1 MNKNENKIAEENSAQ
16 VAPEKVLVK
25 IKFESGFVDL
35 RKGKG
40 WAAVLRVNDDGEI
53 ERDFIDINR
62 LWGKRGF
69 VFTFEGE
76 YPIGTVIEISEG
88 GSWKNTYRSY
98 NLVTAEGLKQ
108 IGWVDSIK
116 AQQEL
121 MKILRVPALKW
132 AWKSS

>member
-1 MNKNENKIAEENSAQ
+1 MENKNIAEENSTQ
-16 VAPEKVLVK
+16 VSRKVLVK

-40 WAAVLRVNDDGEI
+40 WAAVLRVNGDGEI

-62 LWGKRGF
+62 LWGKQGF

-76 YPIGTVIEISEG
+76 YPVGTVIEISEG

-108 IGWVDSIK
+108 IGYVDSIK

-121 MKILRVPALKW
+121 MQILCIQRLKW